1 MRLKKMNLN
10 ENIKRLRLAKGLNQV
25 EFGKAIGVTK
35 QCVSNWENDNILQS
49 IEMLI
54 RIAKFFSVSTDEL
67 LGLKKGGVLYVD
79 GLTEKEIA
87 HLRALVEDL
96 KARK

>member
-1 MRLKKMNLN
+1 MNLN

-35 QCVSNWENDNILQS
+35 QCVSNWENDNILPS

-54 RIAKFFSVSTDEL
+54 RIAAFFSVSTDEL
-67 LGLKKGGVLYVD
+67 LGLKKESVLYVD

-96 KARK
+96 KLRG